1 MFAKKDKIKRAPI
14 KSKLFCYGDPSEN
27 RTRVTAVKG
36 PCLNLLTIGP
46 GSGNWIRTGDTAGM
60 NRML

>member
-1 MFAKKDKIKRAPI
+1 M
-14 KSKLFCYGDPSEN
+14 SKLFFYGDPSEN